1 MSFDTHSSSCF
12 FFQNLLSDYL
22 EGILPSS
29 RHEEVKNHVTDCPH
43 CELKFSELK
52 AVVGFLH
59 TSRKSELLPEM
70 SIRIAEAA
78 QAKKRIVVSRRQIS
92 VAVFTTAS
100 VTLAFLS
107 LVFLFPNTVPFLSVF
122 QGTKETQFTRFFP
135 LLHGATEVLE
145 DQTNWIQS
153 RETLGGSIWE
163 EGGLSPDE
171 FEKAFQLRP
180 SNLPPHQ

>member
-1 MSFDTHSSSCF
+1 MS
-12 FFQNLLSDYL
+12 
-22 EGILPSS
+22 G
-29 RHEEVKNHVTDCPH
+29 CPH
-43 CELKFSELK
+43 CETKFSELK

-59 TSRKSELLPEM
+59 HSKKSEVVPEL

-92 VAVFTTAS
+92 VGVFTTAA

-107 LVFLFPNTVPFLSVF
+107 LVFLFPTSVPFLSNF
-122 QGTKETQFTRFFP
+122 RGAKETQFTRFFP
-135 LLHGATEVLE
+135 LLHGATEVLD

-153 RETLGGSIWE
+153 REALSGSIWE
-163 EGGLSPDE
+163 EGGLSPEE